1 MFTQLEK
8 MGFKLGVAM
17 LVVVML
23 YAGCSQLL
31 ASEDGAL
38 VILGIFL
45 SIPIWLVGR
54 ISWAR
59 RARRPSSERPKPRR
73 RALPPPPIAGTD
85 GWVNP

>member
-1 MFTQLEK
+1 MFEQLAK
-8 MGFKLGVAM
+8 MGAKLGVAM

-31 ASEDGAL
+31 ASKDGSP
-38 VILGIFL
+38 VILGFFL

-73 RALPPPPIAGTD
+73 RALPPPPIDGTD
-85 GWVNP
+85 GWVDN